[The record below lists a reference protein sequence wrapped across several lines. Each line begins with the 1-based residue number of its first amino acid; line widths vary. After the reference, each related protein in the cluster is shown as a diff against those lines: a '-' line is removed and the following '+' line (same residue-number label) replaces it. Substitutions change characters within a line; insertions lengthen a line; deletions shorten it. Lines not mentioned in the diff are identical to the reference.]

1 MQLCLEN
8 FELVVAPAIGEPQ
21 HGGKTAAEAA
31 AHGGGCAA
39 TAGNA
44 QSRACGRQAV
54 QMLTLAVSLPEGNV
68 ATREA
73 CKARDDQPARQN
85 PCLNS
90 SSCLKGAGGTKAHE
104 RFLSADGKPLRFRVA
119 RGALAGN
126 QTLQSA
132 LADRRTLILY
142 PGPGATEIESL
153 KVSTCEPRTLIVV
166 DGTWKQASRIV
177 LEPII
182 QEAVARGSVTCVQFA
197 SAGRSQYKFR
207 REPQEQ
213 YLSSLESV
221 AYCLRFLE
229 RHEQGELAVSH
240 LLRVFGLMVSMQVRL
255 CSSMRPLGKCSP
267 LFQACFMSFMQ
278 HARAMHAFGGG
289 PSKEPRV
296 RSLLTMP
303 CLMRRLVS

>member
-1 MQLCLEN
+1 M
-8 FELVVAPAIGEPQ
+8 
-21 HGGKTAAEAA
+21 
-31 AHGGGCAA
+31 
-39 TAGNA
+39 
-44 QSRACGRQAV
+44 
-54 QMLTLAVSLPEGNV
+54 

-73 CKARDDQPARQN
+73 CKARDDQQARQN
-85 PCLNS
+85 LCSDSLNCLE
-90 SSCLKGAGGTKAHE
+90 GAGGTKAHD

-119 RGALAGN
+119 HGALAGN
-126 QTLQSA
+126 ETLQSA

-142 PGPGATEIESL
+142 PGDGAREIESL
-153 KVSTCEPRTLIVV
+153 NVSTCEPRTLIVV
-166 DGTWKQASRIV
+166 DGTWKQARRIV

-182 QEAVARGSVTCVQFA
+182 QEAVAQGSVTCIQFA

-207 REPQEQ
+207 REPQEE

-240 LLRVFGLMVSMQVRL
+240 LLRVFGLMVSMQARMC
-255 CSSMRPLGKCSP
+255 CSMMPLGECSQ
-267 LFQACFMSFMQ
+267 LFRGCFVSFMQ

-289 PSKEPRV
+289 PSKEPGV
-296 RSLLTMP
+296 CSSLTMP